1 MDGAFLHCTDSH
13 LALLLHTSD
22 EGQEAKEVGSSEDCS
37 LRPSSIGRD
46 QMRMDAADS
55 SDDMFIGQPFSSWLL
70 LPLGRLNEA
79 HCSSYGS
86 LPLIW
91 TAAAYSTAHL
101 T

>member
-1 MDGAFLHCTDSH
+1 MDGAFLHWTDSH

-55 SDDMFIGQPFSSWLL
+55 SDDMFIGQPFSSA
-70 LPLGRLNEA
+70 PTSRLNEA

-86 LPLIW
+86 LLFGQQQHRI
-91 TAAAYSTAHL
+91 AGH
-101 T
+101 